1 MKNLMKNQEAFS
13 DLLEKL
19 KEFNRSFEI
28 SYLDAPFNLG
38 NQQVELRYNLMK
50 EELDEYKDAALKG
63 DIVEVA
69 DALGDKLYILLGTI
83 LAHGMQDI
91 ILDVFNEIHRSNMTK
106 LTEDGKVL
114 RREDGKIIKSD
125 RYQSPNLAPIVLK

>member
-1 MKNLMKNQEAFS
+1 MKNQETFS

-28 SYLDAPFNLG
+28 SYLDAPFNLS
-38 NQQVELRYNLMK
+38 NEQVELRYNLMK

-63 DIVEVA
+63 DIVEIA

>member
-1 MKNLMKNQEAFS
+1 MKNQENFY

-28 SYLDAPFNLG
+28 PYLNAPFNLSS
-38 NQQVELRYNLMK
+38 QQVELRYNLMK
-50 EELDEYKDAALKG
+50 EELDEYKDAALTG

-83 LAHGMQDI
+83 LAHGMQDVI
-91 ILDVFNEIHRSNMTK
+91 IDVFNEIHRSNMTK

-125 RYQSPNLAPIVLK
+125 RYEPPNLKSII

>member
-1 MKNLMKNQEAFS
+1 MMEETFNNLVRK
-13 DLLEKL
+13 LED
-19 KEFNRSFEI
+19 FNKSFDIPYNSE
-28 SYLDAPFNLG
+28 PFNLSKEA
-38 NQQVELRYNLMK
+38 VELRYRLMN
-50 EELDEYKDAALKG
+50 EELEEYKEAALKG

-83 LAHGMQDI
+83 LAHGMQNVI
-91 ILDVFNEIHRSNMTK
+91 VDVFNEIHRSNMTK

-125 RYQSPNLAPIVLK
+125 RYEPPNLKKIIF

>member
-1 MKNLMKNQEAFS
+1 MKNLMKNQETFS

-28 SYLDAPFNLG
+28 SYLDAPFNLN

>member
-1 MKNLMKNQEAFS
+1 MKNPETFY

-28 SYLDAPFNLG
+28 PYLDAPFNLSSK
-38 NQQVELRYNLMK
+38 QVELRYNLME
-50 EELDEYKDAALKG
+50 EELDEYKDAAVKG
-63 DIVEVA
+63 DIIEVA

-83 LAHGMQDI
+83 LAHGMQDV

-125 RYQSPNLAPIVLK
+125 RYESPNLAPIVLK

>member
-1 MKNLMKNQEAFS
+1 MKNQETFS

-28 SYLDAPFNLG
+28 SYLDAPFNLN

>member
-28 SYLDAPFNLG
+28 SYLDAPFNLN

>member
-1 MKNLMKNQEAFS
+1 
-13 DLLEKL
+13 
-19 KEFNRSFEI
+19 
-28 SYLDAPFNLG
+28 
-38 NQQVELRYNLMK
+38 
-50 EELDEYKDAALKG
+50 
-63 DIVEVA
+63 
-69 DALGDKLYILLGTI
+69 
-83 LAHGMQDI
+83 MQDI

>member
-1 MKNLMKNQEAFS
+1 MKNQENFY
-13 DLLEKL
+13 DLIEKL

-28 SYLDAPFNLG
+28 DYSHSPTNVSTLQSN
-38 NQQVELRYNLMK
+38 LRYKLMR
-50 EELDEYKDAALKG
+50 EENEEYLEAAVKG
-63 DIVEVA
+63 DIIEVA

-83 LAHGMQDI
+83 LAHGMQDVI
-91 ILDVFNEIHRSNMTK
+91 IDVFNEIHRSNMTK

-125 RYQSPNLAPIVLK
+125 RYEPPNLKSII

>member
-1 MKNLMKNQEAFS
+1 MKNQEAFS

-28 SYLDAPFNLG
+28 SYLDAPFNLN

>member
-1 MKNLMKNQEAFS
+1 MSSQESFYNLV
-13 DLLEKL
+13 EKL

-28 SYLDAPFNLG
+28 DHSHSPTNISTLQSN
-38 NQQVELRYNLMK
+38 LRYKLMK
-50 EELDEYKDAALKG
+50 EENEEYLEAAFKG
-63 DIVEVA
+63 DIVEIA

-91 ILDVFNEIHRSNMTK
+91 IIDVFNEIHRSNMTK
-106 LTEDGKVL
+106 LTEEGKVL

-125 RYQSPNLAPIVLK
+125 RYEAPNLLPILLG

>member
-1 MKNLMKNQEAFS
+1 MKNQENFY

-28 SYLDAPFNLG
+28 PYLNAPFNLSS
-38 NQQVELRYNLMK
+38 QQVELRYNLMK

-63 DIVEVA
+63 DIIEVA

-83 LAHGMQDI
+83 LAHGMQDVI
-91 ILDVFNEIHRSNMTK
+91 IDVFNEIHRSNMTK

-125 RYQSPNLAPIVLK
+125 RYEPPNLKSII